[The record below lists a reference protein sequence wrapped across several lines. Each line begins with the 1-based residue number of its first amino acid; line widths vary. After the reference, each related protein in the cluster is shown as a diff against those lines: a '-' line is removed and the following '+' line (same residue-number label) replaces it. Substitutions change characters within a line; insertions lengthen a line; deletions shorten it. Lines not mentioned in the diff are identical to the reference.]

1 VFNEEP
7 VRKLRPLDTVNRDHR
22 VLQEEL
28 RRAERRTAE
37 SLTLLET
44 LQSSA
49 PVGFGFVDREY
60 RCRRINETLA
70 AIVGLPVEQIL
81 GQRVADVVPELWQQL
96 RSAYDHAFET
106 GQPVVNFKTTG
117 ETAAAPGQVR
127 HWLTSVYPVRIEDE
141 LIGTGI
147 VVIDVTER
155 ERASALHSVVMQTI
169 AEGLVV
175 LDADG
180 RLVLMNPAATKMLGW
195 SEEELRGE
203 VVHPIIH
210 FQRADGS
217 ELPEAESE
225 LLKVREGR
233 VVRVHDDALTCKN
246 GSIIPVSYSAAP
258 LMSGASFSGA
268 VVVFRNTT
276 AETAENVR
284 AQRELAALTWVG
296 RTRDALD
303 EGRLTLYAQPIMAVD
318 GAAHSEELLVRMI
331 GRAGEVI
338 LPEAF
343 LPSAEKYGLI
353 AEIDQW
359 VIKQAAVRAATG
371 RRVEANLSA
380 RSVGDFSLLPLI
392 ERELRDSG
400 ADPANLVFEITETAL
415 MGDIEK
421 GEAFAHGLA
430 DIGCGLA
437 LDDFGT
443 GFGSFTYL
451 KTLPIGYLKIDVEF
465 VRDLDSSP
473 ANQHLVKAIVSLA
486 RSFGHRT
493 IAEGVEDEQTLE
505 LLREYGVDFVQGYFL
520 GRPAPI
526 QPA

>member
-1 VFNEEP
+1 
-7 VRKLRPLDTVNRDHR
+7 
-22 VLQEEL
+22 
-28 RRAERRTAE
+28 
-37 SLTLLET
+37 
-44 LQSSA
+44 
-49 PVGFGFVDREY
+49 
-60 RCRRINETLA
+60 
-70 AIVGLPVEQIL
+70 
-81 GQRVADVVPELWQQL
+81 
-96 RSAYDHAFET
+96 
-106 GQPVVNFKTTG
+106 
-117 ETAAAPGQVR
+117 
-127 HWLTSVYPVRIEDE
+127 
-141 LIGTGI
+141 
-147 VVIDVTER
+147 
-155 ERASALHSVVMQTI
+155 MQTI

-175 LDADG
+175 LDTDG
-180 RLVLMNPAATKMLGW
+180 KLLFMNPAASKMLGW
-195 SEEELRGE
+195 SEGELRGKAIQP
-203 VVHPIIH
+203 VIH

-217 ELPEAESE
+217 DLPESESE
-225 LLKVREGR
+225 LLRIREGR
-233 VVRVHDDALTCKN
+233 VVRVSDDAFTCKN

-258 LMSGASFSGA
+258 LMSGASVSGA
-268 VVVFRNTT
+268 VVVFRDTT
-276 AETAENVR
+276 AEKAEHIH

-303 EGRLTLYAQPIMAVD
+303 EGRLVLYAQPILTVD
-318 GAAHSEELLVRMI
+318 RAAHGEELLVRMI
-331 GRAGEVI
+331 GRAGDVI

-359 VIKQAAVRAATG
+359 VIKQAVARAATG
-371 RRVEANLSA
+371 QRVEANLSA
-380 RSVGDFSLLPLI
+380 RSVGNFALLPLI

-400 ADPANLVFEITETAL
+400 ADPANLVFEITKTAL

-451 KTLPIGYLKIDVEF
+451 KALPIGYLKIDIEF

-473 ANQHLVKAIVSLA
+473 ANQHLVKAIVNLA

-493 IAEGVEDEQTLE
+493 IAEGVEDERTLE
-505 LLREYGVDFVQGYFL
+505 LLREYGVDFAQGYLL

-526 QPA
+526 DSA